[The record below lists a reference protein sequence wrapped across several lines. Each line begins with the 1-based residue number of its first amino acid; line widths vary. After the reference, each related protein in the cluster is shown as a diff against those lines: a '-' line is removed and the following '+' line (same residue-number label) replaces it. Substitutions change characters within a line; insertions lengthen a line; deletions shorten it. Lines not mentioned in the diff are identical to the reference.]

1 MYNKNMNFNN
11 KILNN
16 LISKDFKLAK
26 SSCEKLIND
35 NILSA
40 WEELTDKS
48 EFIFDFIKDKI
59 NKNLISSVNAG
70 NFENIMNFMQI
81 YHPDFEDFILK
92 SLLKFANEDLSD
104 RLLEKLETGTVGE
117 KCWSTL
123 YFTHILDPLAL
134 DIIKENLNSDDENL
148 NYLTIK
154 ALKAHGAVELL
165 DNAKEKL
172 NSDDDETAYEGF
184 QFIIAWQ
191 DENSVEELLNFIE
204 KSPYKVPLSL
214 DLIYFIGLS
223 EIYENYGFEKAN
235 YVYNLLIEGIP
246 EIIKPDEYILEEISS
261 YTNKILNKPYV
272 ADYALSI
279 LMAKLKFELINS
291 DDSYTFDLDKNTKN
305 KIKEVSN
312 LFTDISDEKLNE
324 LNEALKFNLNSGK
337 YLFETLEIIE
347 EEKLSNCAKE
357 IANLIEKST
366 DSAIICKCCEA
377 LKEFGKLDLIDKE
390 MALKNIATNDA
401 KALIESYFK
410 D

>member
-1 MYNKNMNFNN
+1 MNFNN

-35 NILSA
+35 NILDA

-48 EFIFDFIKDKI
+48 EFIFDFIKEKI

-70 NFENIMNFMQI
+70 NFDHVLNFMQI

-92 SLLKFANEDLSD
+92 TLLKFANEDLSD
-104 RLLEKLETGTVGE
+104 KLLDKLENGTNGE
-117 KCWSTL
+117 KCWATL
-123 YFTHILDPLAL
+123 YFSHILDPLAL

-154 ALKAHGAVELL
+154 ALKAHGADDLL
-165 DNAKEKL
+165 NEAKEKL
-172 NSDDDETAYEGF
+172 HSEDDETAYEGF

-191 DENSVEELLNFIE
+191 DENSIEELLSFIE

-214 DLIYFIGLS
+214 DLIYFVGL
-223 EIYENYGFEKAN
+223 EDIYSNFGFEKAN
-235 YVYNLLIEGIP
+235 YVFNLLIEGIP
-246 EIIKPDEYILEEISS
+246 EIIKPDEYILEEISN
-261 YTNKILNKPYV
+261 YTNKILNKPYT

-291 DDSYTFDLDKNTKN
+291 DDSYTFDLDRNTKN

-312 LFTDISDEKLNE
+312 IFSSIENEKLSE
-324 LNEALKFNLNSGK
+324 LNDALKFNLRAGK
-337 YLFETLEIIE
+337 YVLETLEIIE
-347 EEKLSNCAKE
+347 EENLLDSSEE
-357 IANLIEKST
+357 IAELIKNSN
-366 DSAIICKCCEA
+366 DSVIVCKCCEV
-377 LKEFGKLDLIDKE
+377 LKEFGKLDLINKE
-390 MALKNIATNDA
+390 IALKNITTNDA

-410 D
+410 N

>member
-1 MYNKNMNFNN
+1 MNFNN

-35 NILSA
+35 NILDA

-48 EFIFDFIKDKI
+48 EFIFDFIKEKI

-70 NFENIMNFMQI
+70 NFDHVLNFMQI

-92 SLLKFANEDLSD
+92 TLLKFANEDLSD
-104 RLLEKLETGTVGE
+104 KLLDKLENGTNGE
-117 KCWSTL
+117 KCWATL
-123 YFTHILDPLAL
+123 YFSHILDPLAL

-154 ALKAHGAVELL
+154 ALKAHGADDLL
-165 DNAKEKL
+165 NEAKEKL
-172 NSDDDETAYEGF
+172 HSEDDETAYEGF

-191 DENSVEELLNFIE
+191 DENSIEELLNFIE

-214 DLIYFIGLS
+214 DLIYFVGL
-223 EIYENYGFEKAN
+223 EDIYSNFGFEKAN
-235 YVYNLLIEGIP
+235 YVFNLLIEGVP
-246 EIIKPDEYILEEISS
+246 EIIKPDEYILEEISN
-261 YTNKILNKPYV
+261 YTNKILNKPYA

-291 DDSYTFDLDKNTKN
+291 DDSYTFDLDRNTKN

-312 LFTDISDEKLNE
+312 IFSSIENEKLSE
-324 LNEALKFNLNSGK
+324 LNDALKFNLRAGK
-337 YLFETLEIIE
+337 YVLETLEIIE
-347 EEKLSNCAKE
+347 EENLLDSSEE
-357 IANLIEKST
+357 IADLIKNSNN
-366 DSAIICKCCEA
+366 SVIVCKCCEV
-377 LKEFGKLDLIDKE
+377 LKEFGKLDLINKE
-390 MALKNIATNDA
+390 IALKNITTNDA
-401 KALIESYFK
+401 KALIESYFEN
-410 D
+410 

>member
-35 NILSA
+35 NILDA

-48 EFIFDFIKDKI
+48 EFIFDFIKEKI

-70 NFENIMNFMQI
+70 NFDHVLNFMQI

-92 SLLKFANEDLSD
+92 TLLKFANEDLSD
-104 RLLEKLETGTVGE
+104 KLLGKLENGTNGE
-117 KCWSTL
+117 KCWATL
-123 YFTHILDPLAL
+123 YFSHILDPLAL

-154 ALKAHGAVELL
+154 ALKAHGADDLL
-165 DNAKEKL
+165 NEAKEKL
-172 NSDDDETAYEGF
+172 HSEDDETAYEGF

-191 DENSVEELLNFIE
+191 DENSIEELLSFIE

-214 DLIYFIGLS
+214 DLIYFVGL
-223 EIYENYGFEKAN
+223 EDIYSNFGFEKAN
-235 YVYNLLIEGIP
+235 YVFNLLIEGIP
-246 EIIKPDEYILEEISS
+246 EIIKPDEYILEEISN
-261 YTNKILNKPYV
+261 YTNKILNRPYT

-312 LFTDISDEKLNE
+312 IFSSIENEKLLE
-324 LNEALKFNLNSGK
+324 LNDALKFNLRAGK
-337 YLFETLEIIE
+337 YVLETLEIIE
-347 EEKLSNCAKE
+347 EENLLDSSEE
-357 IANLIEKST
+357 IAELIKNSN
-366 DSAIICKCCEA
+366 DSVIVCKCCEV
-377 LKEFGKLDLIDKE
+377 LKEFGKLDLINKE
-390 MALKNIATNDA
+390 IALKNITTNDA
-401 KALIESYFK
+401 KALIESYFEN
-410 D
+410 

>member
-1 MYNKNMNFNN
+1 MNFNN

-35 NILSA
+35 NILDA

-48 EFIFDFIKDKI
+48 EFIFDFIKEKI

-70 NFENIMNFMQI
+70 NFDHVLNFMQI

-92 SLLKFANEDLSD
+92 TLLKFANEDLSD
-104 RLLEKLETGTVGE
+104 KLLGKLENGTNGE
-117 KCWSTL
+117 KCWATL
-123 YFTHILDPLAL
+123 YFSHILDPLAL

-154 ALKAHGAVELL
+154 ALKAHGADDLL
-165 DNAKEKL
+165 NEAKEKL
-172 NSDDDETAYEGF
+172 HSEDDETAYEGF

-191 DENSVEELLNFIE
+191 DENSIEELLSFIE

-214 DLIYFIGLS
+214 DLIYFVGL
-223 EIYENYGFEKAN
+223 EDIYSNFGFEKAN
-235 YVYNLLIEGIP
+235 YVFNLLIEGIP
-246 EIIKPDEYILEEISS
+246 EIIKPDEYILEEISN
-261 YTNKILNKPYV
+261 YTNKILNRPYT

-312 LFTDISDEKLNE
+312 IFSSIENEKLLE
-324 LNEALKFNLNSGK
+324 LNDALKFNLRAGK
-337 YLFETLEIIE
+337 YVLETLEIIE
-347 EEKLSNCAKE
+347 EENLLDSSEE
-357 IANLIEKST
+357 IAELIKNSN
-366 DSAIICKCCEA
+366 DSVIVCKCCEV
-377 LKEFGKLDLIDKE
+377 LKEFGKLDLINKE
-390 MALKNIATNDA
+390 IALKNITTNDA
-401 KALIESYFK
+401 KALIESYFEN
-410 D
+410 